1 MLELDQFK
9 QLKDLNELKSHL
21 TTKFVVLPDEL
32 NAKISYKALLRE
44 STWSDLK
51 DKVTVMHIFRDQS
64 CFFFK
69 HDELDLIDPDVIY
82 DVVMIDRGKGD
93 DEEYLIVFENAKAFK
108 DFVFKS
114 ERPDAKDSVYL
125 ALDDEMIEKLVAK
138 TRQAQLYLCD
148 QKIAKAEREIELAN
162 KSLKEFQDLKQEIAK
177 LL

>member
-1 MLELDQFK
+1 MLELGQFK
-9 QLKDLNELKSHL
+9 QLKNLNELKSHL
-21 TTKFVVLPDEL
+21 TTKFVVLPDTLE
-32 NAKISYKALLRE
+32 AKISYKALLRE
-44 STWSDLK
+44 STWPDLK

-69 HDELDLIDPDVIY
+69 QDELDLIDVDTIHNVI
-82 DVVMIDRGKGD
+82 MIDHDRGD

-114 ERPDAKDSVYL
+114 ERPAAKDSVYL
-125 ALDDEMIEKLVAK
+125 NLDDEMIDAIVAE

-148 QKIAKAEREIELAN
+148 QKIAKAENEIKLAN
-162 KSLKEFQDLKQEIAK
+162 KALKEFQDLRQEIAK